1 MRRMGCTGN
10 RVASMLLLAV
20 ANSPALAADRT
31 DDDQSFPLATPI
43 NELRHDQW
51 QSGSV
56 NRTVP
61 HISAR
66 ASSIDWGTGGFNFVG
81 QRIKSGSKS
90 PIIDPIEHQW
100 RRTYAADAAFWQSA
114 ANGIVVGAGAHVSR
128 TWSGTS
134 GGPML
139 TRPTKSIS
147 RSAYVGAQ
155 IGDVTSVKLIAFD
168 EDGWS
173 GSDTNDMVARIVN
186 GERFA
191 RKGAAVEI
199 GIFAIEPRVSDS
211 DPEVKLRFENA
222 RTAFANSDAT
232 ASLSFQMHF

>member
-20 ANSPALAADRT
+20 AYSPALAADRT
-31 DDDQSFPLATPI
+31 DDEQSFPLASPI
-43 NELRHDQW
+43 NELRQDQW
-51 QSGSV
+51 QDGSV

-66 ASSIDWGTGGFNFVG
+66 TSSTDWGTGGFNFVG

-128 TWSGTS
+128 TKSGTS

-168 EDGWS
+168 DSGWS
-173 GSDTNDMVARIVN
+173 GSDTNDMVGRIVN

-191 RKGAAVEI
+191 RKGEAVEI

-211 DPEVKLRFENA
+211 GPEVKLRFENA

-232 ASLSFQMHF
+232 ASLSFKMHF

>member
-10 RVASMLLLAV
+10 RVASMLLFAV

-31 DDDQSFPLATPI
+31 ENEQSFPLASPI
-43 NELRHDQW
+43 NESREDQW
-51 QSGSV
+51 QDGSV

-66 ASSIDWGTGGFNFVG
+66 ASSTDWGTGGFNFVG

-90 PIIDPIEHQW
+90 PITEPIEHQW
-100 RRTYAADAAFWQSA
+100 RRIYAADAAFWQSA
-114 ANGIVVGAGAHVSR
+114 SNGIVIGAGAHVSR
-128 TWSGTS
+128 TKSGTS

-155 IGDVTSVKLIAFD
+155 IGDVTSIKLIAFD
-168 EDGWS
+168 EGGWS
-173 GSDTNDMVARIVN
+173 GSDTNDMVVRIVN

-191 RKGAAVEI
+191 RKGGAVEI

-211 DPEVKLRFENA
+211 GPEVKLRFENA
-222 RTAFANSDAT
+222 RTASANADAT
-232 ASLSFQMHF
+232 ASLSFKMHF